1 MTAPIAL
8 FVGDVSLDTTVLVDH
23 APDPDEK
30 VVASGMVDDCG
41 GVVANATV
49 ACHLAG
55 QRSQFLGATGDDMAA
70 GICRTRLAGRGVA
83 VRDVPVTGP
92 VTRALI
98 TLGTDGEKRLVLAR
112 GVSMYPPASAC
123 EAVDLDG
130 VAWVHTALYDIEA
143 AVVLTARCRRAGVP
157 WSIDL
162 EPATLDGGL
171 DPIASCLRGAETVF
185 VNSRAAA
192 LLGDSPD
199 EVLLDAGVRSIVR
212 TGGPDG
218 ARWHGAGGHGASGR
232 ATVLAPGLERSV
244 VDTTGAGD
252 CLAGS
257 FVAERLQGEEPATAL
272 SYAVLAASL
281 SVTGLGAQGSYPD
294 RAAVQ
299 TFMTAAS

>member
-1 MTAPIAL
+1 MTATIAL

-30 VVASGMVDDCG
+30 VVASGMVEDCG
-41 GVVANATV
+41 GVVANAAV

-55 QRSQFLGATGDDMAA
+55 QRSEFLGATGDDMAA

-83 VRDVPVTGP
+83 VRDIPVTGP

-98 TLGTDGEKRLVLAR
+98 TLDTDGEKRLVLAG
-112 GVSMYPPASAC
+112 GVSMYPPTAAC

-143 AVVLTARCRRAGVP
+143 AVVLTARCRQAGVP

-192 LLGDSPD
+192 LLGNSPD
-199 EVLLDAGVRSIVR
+199 EVLFDAGVHSVVL

-218 ARWHGAGGHGASGR
+218 ARWHGAGGR
-232 ATVLAPGLERSV
+232 ATVPTPRLDRPI

-257 FVAERLQGEEPATAL
+257 FVARRLQGEEPAAAL
-272 SYAVLAASL
+272 TYAVLAASL

-294 RAAVQ
+294 RTTVQ
-299 TFMTAAS
+299 TLMTTAS